1 MAGSRRPRGRFLL
14 LLLVLLGLTFVT
26 LSERSSTSHYFNK
39 VRSLAR
45 EVANPFQSGVHAAL
59 QPVGDFIYGA
69 LQYRSLEAQNRQ
81 LRLELKRGA
90 TAYAQSLSAE
100 QQAAQ
105 VLSQEHLTFVPN
117 IPSIAAEVVQVGSSN
132 YEETVQI
139 DRGSANG
146 VAVGQPV
153 VSAGGL
159 VGSVSLVSAHLA
171 TVTLIDDP
179 TSVVGV
185 RDVHSGVVGAAKGEG
200 LGFNLQVEDLNV
212 GDTIKRGDQ
221 LVTSGLTLEDF
232 PAGIPVGTVT
242 SVSSGTLTLQV
253 SLKPLVN
260 LSNLQFVRVLLWS
273 PQGG

>member
-1 MAGSRRPRGRFLL
+1 LAGSRRPRGRFLL

>member
-14 LLLVLLGLTFVT
+14 LLLVLLGLTLVT

-45 EVANPFQSGVHAAL
+45 QVANPFQSGVHAAL

-69 LQYRSLEAQNRQ
+69 LQYRSLEAQNRER
-81 LRLELKRGA
+81 RLELRSGA
-90 TAYAQSLSAE
+90 TAYAESLSAE